1 MFYFTNA
8 IMWEEKVFFKGANM
22 SMKAN
27 IIVDGFGN
35 IMVQMQGDICVDTT
49 INFREEINGLV
60 HRNPTAT
67 VAIDMS
73 ALEFV
78 GSSGISHFVETL
90 KLLRTKRSSAITLKN
105 VDPDFE
111 KVFKLYGLN
120 AEHVFIDNFGMN
132 DDETSTLNITWG
144 NRSKTFEN

>member
-1 MFYFTNA
+1 
-8 IMWEEKVFFKGANM
+8 M

-27 IIVDGFGN
+27 ILVDAMGN
-35 IMVQMQGDICVDTT
+35 IVVQMQGDISVDTT
-49 INFREEINGLV
+49 VSFREQINRLIKN
-60 HRNPTAT
+60 NPSAN

-90 KLLRTKRSSAITLKN
+90 KILRQKKTEAITLRN
-105 VDPDFE
+105 VDSDFE
-111 KVFKLYGLN
+111 KVFKLYGLS
-120 AEHVFIDNFGMN
+120 AEHVLIDNFGMN
-132 DDETSTLNITWG
+132 DDETTNLNITWG